1 MAAVANGV
9 KGERR
14 AVASGYAAGHEANVW
29 VCRGHFAVVKITH
42 AIQYNVTCAYIIQR
56 WGWASTGW
64 HTMSSSIE
72 ANCFCCSVSVNLQ
85 SFFRRAHCLQIQM
98 HAQIR
103 IQRLQIHRYKK
114 GRTRIQT
121 LPRKWQTFPNS
132 LGKDS
137 SQIWATHIFAHSHL
151 PLAAIC
157 TSPLIAANIQI
168 FAVWLQTNELGTV
181 RDCDWGP
188 CWRNG

>member
-42 AIQYNVTCAYIIQR
+42 AIQYNVTCAYTTQR

-85 SFFRRAHCLQIQM
+85 SFFVEHTAYRYRCM
-98 HAQIR
+98 
-103 IQRLQIHRYKK
+103 HRYGYNAYRYTDTKRDAHGYTHSRANGK
-114 GRTRIQT
+114 LFRIAWARIH
-121 LPRKWQTFPNS
+121 PSF
-132 LGKDS
+132 G
-137 SQIWATHIFAHSHL
+137 ATHIFAHSHL